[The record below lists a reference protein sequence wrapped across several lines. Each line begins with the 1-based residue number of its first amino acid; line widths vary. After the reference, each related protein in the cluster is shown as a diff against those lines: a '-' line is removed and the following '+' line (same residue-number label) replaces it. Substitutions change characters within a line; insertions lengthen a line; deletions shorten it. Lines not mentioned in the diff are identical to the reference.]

1 MKLDFRNHHSGSHAC
16 SVGFTKV
23 NSTVAKNHAVLCN
36 FVLRSVTW
44 QMKTEGLPRPQ
55 GHVCQTLSQ
64 QSPAARGPAAGRGPA
79 LRALAA
85 SHVLLKAERLT
96 CPPFQRLFLY

>member
-44 QMKTEGLPRPQ
+44 QTKTEGLPRPQ
-55 GHVCQTLSQ
+55 GRVCQTLSQ
-64 QSPAARGPAAGRGPA
+64 QSPAARGPAAGRGP
-79 LRALAA
+79 L
-85 SHVLLKAERLT
+85 SGPLLLPT
-96 CPPFQRLFLY
+96 SC